1 MIAHVDDA
9 PEAAGGAPAPERA
22 GPGRVSKVL
31 IAGPVGVGKTTATR
45 SASDV
50 PVLHTEAR
58 PTDATRALKSATT
71 VAMDFGVLRLDA
83 AHVVHLYGTP
93 GQRRFDFMWDI
104 LSSGG
109 AGVVVLVDGSDRA
122 PPREVLGE
130 YLDAFGE
137 LVARGR
143 LALGVT
149 RLVRRGRRGLEPWH
163 REMERRGLLVPV
175 FEADP
180 RVRRDVE
187 MLVRGALAGADAAP
201 AAATP
206 EAIGEVGR

>member
-1 MIAHVDDA
+1 MD
-9 PEAAGGAPAPERA
+9 ETA
-22 GPGRVSKVL
+22 GPAGPFAGRVSKVL

-58 PTDATRALKSATT
+58 PSDEVRAMKSGTT

-83 AHVVHLYGTP
+83 HHVVHLYGTP

-104 LSSGG
+104 LASGG
-109 AGVVVLVDGSDRA
+109 AAVVVLVDGSGTASPADDLADYLEAYA
-122 PPREVLGE
+122 PL
-130 YLDAFGE
+130 A
-137 LVARGR
+137 ARGR

-149 RLVRRGRRGLEPWH
+149 RLARRGRRGLEPWH
-163 REMERRGLLVPV
+163 RELERRGLRPPV

-187 MLVRGALAGADAAP
+187 ALVRAALAPRRRDAGP
-201 AAATP
+201 A
-206 EAIGEVGR
+206 R

>member
-1 MIAHVDDA
+1 MDESSPGASA
-9 PEAAGGAPAPERA
+9 PPPAADRGGDPDVA
-22 GPGRVSKVL
+22 PGRVSKVL

-58 PTDATRALKSATT
+58 PSDTVRALKSATT
-71 VAMDFGVLRLDA
+71 VAMDFGTLRLDD

-109 AGVVVLVDGSDRA
+109 AGVVLLVDGSSDRA
-122 PPREVLGE
+122 PRTVLDD
-130 YLDAFGE
+130 YLGAFEE
-137 LVARGR
+137 LVGAGR
-143 LALGVT
+143 VALGVT
-149 RLVRRGRRGLEPWH
+149 RLARGGRHGLEPWH
-163 REMERRGLLVPV
+163 REMERRALRAPV

-180 RVRRDVE
+180 RRRRDVE
-187 MLVRGALAGADAAP
+187 MLVRGALARLD
-201 AAATP
+201 
-206 EAIGEVGR
+206 GRTETTS

>member
-1 MIAHVDDA
+1 MDDVA
-9 PEAAGGAPAPERA
+9 PPAERGPE
-22 GPGRVSKVL
+22 RVSKVL

-58 PTDATRALKSATT
+58 PSDAVRALKAGTT

-83 AHVVHLYGTP
+83 ARLVHLYGTP

-109 AGVVVLVDGSDRA
+109 AGVVVLVDGSAEAA
-122 PPREVLGE
+122 PGDVLE
-130 YLDAFGE
+130 EWLDAFAG
-137 LVARGR
+137 LVEAGR
-143 LALGVT
+143 AALGVT
-149 RLVRRGRRGLEPWH
+149 RLARRGRRGLEPWH
-163 REMERRGLLVPV
+163 RATERRGLCLPV

-187 MLVRGALAGADAAP
+187 TLVRAALAGPTDP
-201 AAATP
+201 DRTRP
-206 EAIGEVGR
+206 